1 MLFNW
6 LRIPEKNADPS
17 IREEFDAWVARLE
30 SFPGIQVFKN
40 CSEETGMLLERAHP
54 ETVVHFIRV
63 DILTPFSSKH
73 TEQLRKDM
81 AFVQG
86 LILAGNIVVFE
97 PYKEYVMDGMRY
109 IPKEVK

>member
-6 LRIPEKNADPS
+6 IRIPEKDADPS
-17 IREEFDAWVARLE
+17 TREEFDTWVARLE
-30 SFPGIQVFKN
+30 SLPDVQVFKN
-40 CSEETGMLLERAHP
+40 CSYETGTLLEKAHP

-63 DILTPFSSKH
+63 DVLTPFSSKH
-73 TEQLRKDM
+73 AEQMREDM

-86 LILAGNIVVFE
+86 LILTGNIVVFE

-109 IPKEVK
+109 TPKEVK